1 MNTELINRMNW
12 LKEEINSADKDRA
25 EFARFLLNQIVKQYN
40 L

>member
-12 LKEEINSADKDRA
+12 LKEEINSDDKDRS